1 MCMDL
6 NEVLDRVKGMYLKF
20 GIKSVTM
27 DDVARELMIS
37 KKTLYQYVKDKNEL
51 VTKVIDRLIEEDS
64 RQYCEIIQ
72 EDRNA
77 IEQLFDVSKHIRQIM
92 MEVSPTARYDLQKYY
107 REQYGKLYKQKK
119 EMMLQSVM
127 DNLEK
132 GKAEGLFRSDFSSSN
147 LATFFVSR
155 VENTIEMEFFMVESL
170 EEQTFFIEV
179 FEYHIRGLVSS
190 KGLKFFE
197 ENINEL
203 KQQ

>member
-1 MCMDL
+1 MELNDL
-6 NEVLDRVKGMYLKF
+6 LDKVCKMYLKF

-27 DDVARELMIS
+27 DDVARELLIS

-51 VTKVIDRLIEEDS
+51 VTKVIDRMIEEDNK
-64 RQYCEIIQ
+64 QYYIIIND
-72 EDRNA
+72 ERNA
-77 IEQLFDVSKHIRQIM
+77 IEQLFDVSKHIREIM
-92 MEVSPTARYDLQKYY
+92 TEVSPSARYDLKKYY
-107 REQYGKLYKQKK
+107 PEQYQNLYKRKK

-132 GKAEGLFRSDFSSSN
+132 GKNERLFRQDFTPEY
-147 LATFFVSR
+147 LARFFVSR
-155 VENTIEMEFFMVESL
+155 VESTIEMEFFMDERI

-179 FEYHIRGLVSS
+179 FEYHIRGLVSP